1 MTAIRRHSPQTTAFR
16 LRSRLR
22 QRIRHHPTRK
32 PDMKLLRIAGTAAAL
47 LVSATAAAQ
56 STVAFVDV
64 NVVTMTDD
72 RVLAR
77 QTVLVRDGR
86 IAAVGPAD
94 SVGVPDGAVRIPGG
108 GGYLMPGLADMH
120 AHPVDPILHPLYL
133 SHGVTTVQYLNAF
146 GEVRDWRT
154 DAPAPRVE
162 ACAGPVSGVRTAEDA
177 RRTVEAHA
185 AAGWTCIKLYDDI
198 SAEAYAALVDAARA
212 RGMRALGHIP
222 RNLGWRDLLAARPDA
237 VAHAEEFLYSPIGT
251 EAELDSIVDGMR
263 AQGIALIT
271 TLTNY
276 DAIVRQREDLPALLA
291 ADLRHVPAVEGR
303 VWAAARNRYL
313 RLSVPVATQ
322 RRLLVFQ
329 RSLVRRMAAAGV
341 PILLGT
347 DAGNNFVL
355 AGASVHEELAQLVQ
369 AGLSPYAA
377 LRAATVAPAAFLARR
392 DGSGTVAVGAP
403 ADLLLVRADP
413 LAHVANAGL
422 IDGVMVDGHWLP
434 ADSLRA
440 LRAAVAAALEPE
452 AELVR
457 RLEAEGLDA
466 ALGWVASARP
476 ALRPR
481 ALNELGYQL
490 WKLEGRLPDAVR
502 VFEANVRLHP
512 AWTPARES
520 LDEARAAGR

>member
-1 MTAIRRHSPQTTAFR
+1 MTAIRWHSPQTTAF
-16 LRSRLR
+16 RLR

-72 RVLAR
+72 RVLPR

-108 GGYLMPGLADMH
+108 GAYLMPGLADMH

-146 GEVRDWRT
+146 DEVRDWRT

-162 ACAGPVSGVRTAEDA
+162 ACAGPVSGLRTAEDA

-263 AQGIALIT
+263 AYGIALIT

-313 RLSVPVATQ
+313 RLSVPVAT
-322 RRLLVFQ
+322 
-329 RSLVRRMAAAGV
+329 
-341 PILLGT
+341 
-347 DAGNNFVL
+347 
-355 AGASVHEELAQLVQ
+355 VHEELAQLVQ

-413 LAHVANAGL
+413 LADVANAGL
-422 IDGVMVDGHWLP
+422 IDGVLVDGHWLP

-457 RLEAEGLDA
+457 RLVAEGLDA